1 MYIEQNRRDWIG
13 NELCQ
18 WLGWG
23 RAWHLAMESC
33 CGGKRTF
40 NEEPTEHWP
49 LDHCQCPPSPGGHSP
64 GGDTLL
70 SASSW
75 PNCAEQHWNW
85 QNSQVK
91 QRYAFCL
98 IHLCQFEPQYWGKST
113 LSRCPLYQPH
123 IWPISLDWLPGRHR
137 PAGTTAGQCF
147 HARQG

>member
-23 RAWHLAMESC
+23 RAWHLVESC

-40 NEEPTEHWP
+40 NEEPTDHWTTAASVHRLQADTGRAGTHFCQP
-49 LDHCQCPPSPGGHSP
+49 LADPTVPSNIETGKIVKSSK
-64 GGDTLL
+64 DTP
-70 SASSW
+70 SGIFVPVWA
-75 PNCAEQHWNW
+75 A
-85 QNSQVK
+85 V
-91 QRYAFCL
+91 
-98 IHLCQFEPQYWGKST
+98 LCKST
-113 LSRCPLYQPH
+113 LSRCPHYQPH